1 MPLLSAL
8 ATTPSLSHPGATHPR
23 MIAPQFRHAL
33 AAVFFAAAFPFA
45 AAAVPSGWFV
55 WPSVEPVAG
64 SALDTSALNAAPLSR
79 ITAKDGAFVAPDG
92 RPVRF
97 FGVNLASDDAFP
109 SAADAELL
117 ARRIAKAGINIARLH
132 HLDNPWS
139 VAGGGSIWGPS
150 QRDRQAPD
158 PAQLDKIHRLIATL
172 AKHGIYSNLN
182 LKVSKTITA
191 ADGMPESVSQL
202 PDYQKR
208 VDIFDRHMIELQ
220 KDYARRLLTTRN
232 PYTGLT
238 PADDPAVAIVEINN
252 ENSLLGYFTRDI
264 GRGADR
270 FPEPFREELRTQW
283 NAWLAARYASTAA
296 LAAAW
301 TDSAAAAPQSILPA
315 TAAWTA
321 SIHPAAIATLTPG
334 ADSTAFAVTVEKSA
348 GVNWHVQVTTG
359 SLPVEDNAVYT
370 IAFEARARTAGKLS
384 VGLCNDSAT
393 RPGEEWRS
401 LGLLQPVDISTD
413 WTPVRLVFPVH
424 SVAGSLARL
433 NFDVAERVNRIEI
446 RGLRFTAGA
455 AEGGLRPGQTLEAR
469 TVPLPGEPTSRQWAD
484 WIAFLAATDRAFAE
498 EMRAFLRDE
507 LHVKAPIVCSQ
518 VNFTGITAIDRER
531 SMDFADTHVYWQHP
545 VFGGSDWN
553 RANWSIANSPMLATF
568 GPRRFGELG
577 NMAYL
582 RVAGKP
588 YSVSEYD
595 HPATS
600 DFVCEMY
607 PELAVFACRQ
617 NWDAVYAFDLGS
629 YGTRNPDG
637 RISTYFDQINHP
649 AKWSLA
655 PFATRVF
662 RAGLVPPAD
671 DIAELRPGNPV
682 WAEAMH
688 LDMLWAKFNPDK
700 PFDFLNCRLQVNDRP
715 TASKTSF
722 RYTSKM
728 GGFQQPARLIQAPQ
742 GHVFT
747 AAAPQAAVATGFLG
761 GANVVAGPLHV
772 ACPRFGRDFATVAA
786 VALDG
791 RSLATSKRV
800 LVTVVARAE
809 NQEMKWNAAR
819 TSVGTDWGHGPTIAE
834 RVPATIELAASGP
847 RTVYALKPDGTRA
860 RKVKTAFRNAILSF
874 AVSPK
879 DNTLHYEL
887 VAE

>member
-1 MPLLSAL
+1 MFVLQPSLRRLLFSLAAALSLSAC
-8 ATTPSLSHPGATHPR
+8 AQS
-23 MIAPQFRHAL
+23 
-33 AAVFFAAAFPFA
+33 
-45 AAAVPSGWFV
+45 AVPEGWFI
-55 WPSVEPVAG
+55 WPVVEPAAG
-64 SALDTSALNAAPLSR
+64 TALDTSALNPAPAGASGR
-79 ITAKDGAFVAPDG
+79 VTVKDSAFVSADG
-92 RPVRF
+92 RPLRF

-117 ARRIAKAGINIARLH
+117 ARRLAKAGINIARLH

-139 VAGGGSIWGPS
+139 VAGGGSIWSPA
-150 QRDRQAPD
+150 QRDRQVPA

-182 LKVSKTITA
+182 LKVSKALSA
-191 ADGMPESVSQL
+191 ADGLPESVSQL

-208 VDIFDRHMIELQ
+208 VDLFDRRMIELQ
-220 KDYARRLLTTRN
+220 KDYARRLLTTKN
-232 PYTGLT
+232 PYTGLA

-252 ENSLLGYFTRDI
+252 ENSLLGYFTRDL

-283 NAWLAARYASTAA
+283 NAWLSQRYASTAA
-296 LAAAW
+296 LATAW
-301 TDSAAAAPQSILPA
+301 AGPA
-315 TAAWTA
+315 TAAATQSILAATA
-321 SIHPAAIATLTPG
+321 RWKAKVQPGATATLTPG
-334 ADSTAFAVTVEKSA
+334 ADSSSFAVAVEKTA
-348 GVNWHVQVTTG
+348 GLNWQVQVTTG
-359 SLPVEDNAVYT
+359 ELSVEDNSVYT
-370 IAFEARARTAGKLS
+370 IAFEVRAQAAGRIS
-384 VGLCNDSAT
+384 VGLCNDTST

-401 LGLLQPVDISTD
+401 FGLLQPVDVSTD
-413 WTPVRLVFPVH
+413 WTPVRIVFPVH
-424 SVAGSLARL
+424 SVAASLARL

-518 VNFTGITAIDRER
+518 VNFTGITAIDREQ

-545 VFGGSDWN
+545 IFGGGDWN
-553 RANWSIANSPMLATF
+553 RANWTIANSPMLATF

-617 NWDAVYAFDLGS
+617 NWDAVYAFDLGA

-637 RISTYFDQINHP
+637 RITSYFDQINHP

-715 TASKTSF
+715 AAAKTTLVRSGSLD
-722 RYTSKM
+722 TP
-728 GGFQQPARLIQAPQ
+728 PAQIVQAPQ
-742 GHVFT
+742 GQVLT
-747 AAAPQAAVATGFLG
+747 AVAPQAAVATGFLG

-834 RVPATIELAASGP
+834 RVPAAIELAASGP

>member
-1 MPLLSAL
+1 MISSQPRRFLVAALL
-8 ATTPSLSHPGATHPR
+8 
-23 MIAPQFRHAL
+23 
-33 AAVFFAAAFPFA
+33 AAAFPLA
-45 AAAVPSGWFV
+45 AAAVPAGWFV
-55 WPSVEPVAG
+55 WPSTEPAAG
-64 SALDTSALNAAPLSR
+64 TALDTSALNAAPLSR
-79 ITAKDGAFVAPDG
+79 VTTKDGAFVTPDG
-92 RPVRF
+92 KPVRF

-117 ARRIAKAGINIARLH
+117 ARRLAKAGVNIARLH

-139 VAGGGSIWGPS
+139 VAGGGSIWGPA
-150 QRDRQAPD
+150 QRDRQTPD
-158 PAQLDKIHRLIATL
+158 PAQLDKVHRLIATL

-182 LKVSKTITA
+182 LKVSKVLTA
-191 ADGMPESVSQL
+191 ADGLPESVSQL

-208 VDIFDRHMIELQ
+208 VDIFDRRMIELQ

-232 PYTGLT
+232 PYTGLA

-283 NAWLAARYASTAA
+283 NAWLAARYPDTAA

-301 TDSAAAAPQSILPA
+301 ADTASAATPQSILPA
-315 TAAWTA
+315 TAAW
-321 SIHPAAIATLTPG
+321 AAKIQPGAAATLTPG
-334 ADSTAFAVTVEKSA
+334 ADSTSFAVDVEKSA

-370 IAFEARARTAGKLS
+370 VAFEARARTVGKLS

-401 LGLLQPVDISTD
+401 LGLLQPVDVSTD

-433 NFDVAERVNRIEI
+433 NFDVAERINRIEI
-446 RGLRFTAGA
+446 RGLRFAAGA

-469 TVPLPGEPTSRQWAD
+469 TVPLPGEPTTRQWTD

-545 VFGGSDWN
+545 IFGGGDWN
-553 RANWSIANSPMLATF
+553 RANWTIANSPMLAVF

-582 RVAGKP
+582 RIAGKP
-588 YSVSEYD
+588 FSVSEYD

-617 NWDAVYAFDLGS
+617 NWDAVYAFDLGA

-637 RISTYFDQINHP
+637 RITSYFDQINHP

-655 PFATRVF
+655 PCATRVF
-662 RAGLVPPAD
+662 RAGLVPPATAV
-671 DIAELRPGNPV
+671 AELRPGNPV

-688 LDMLWAKFNPDK
+688 LDMLWAKLNPEQ
-700 PFDFLNCRLQVNDRP
+700 PFDFLDCRLQVNDRP
-715 TASKTSF
+715 TAAKATLVRSGSPDTPPS
-722 RYTSKM
+722 
-728 GGFQQPARLIQAPQ
+728 QIVQAPQ
-742 GHVFT
+742 GQVLT

-772 ACPRFGRDFATVAA
+772 VCPRFGRDFATVAA
-786 VALDG
+786 VALDS

-800 LVTVVARAE
+800 LVTIVARAE

-860 RKVKTAFRNAILSF
+860 RKVKTSYSNAILSF

-879 DNTLHYEL
+879 DNTLHYEI